1 MRSHFVRIIPKLC
14 VLVISC
20 DWWGKKTFFWPIL
33 YLRIFL
39 VLGQNRLRYTASDG
53 KQILDSYPCA
63 ASGARDSFPSKSKP
77 SLCPLAGSLTQYKTR
92 SRTELV
98 VQCLFFL
105 SENQQQ
111 NGYCPVHR
119 RSEGLKNFV
128 LHESETVITG

>member
-1 MRSHFVRIIPKLC
+1 MRGHFVRIIPKLC

-53 KQILDSYPCA
+53 KQILDSYPCT
-63 ASGARDSFPSKSKP
+63 ASGARDSFPSESKP
-77 SLCPLAGSLTQYKTR
+77 SFGLQAGPLVQSKIR

-98 VQCLFFL
+98 FQCLSFL

-111 NGYCPVHR
+111 NG
-119 RSEGLKNFV
+119 
-128 LHESETVITG
+128 